1 MKIWH
6 EHSADH
12 SAKLKIIGT
21 FKTIDDANLAKSRI
35 DDIVNLMQQQLTFRN
50 SDDAF
55 PSEILDYIT
64 QNNFMISKSAMESAE
79 LCHDIE
85 QSGKTIEV
93 NTDETEVQ
101 LFIESFIN
109 CGGKIEIYS
118 KHDY

>member
-35 DDIVNLMQQQLTFRN
+35 DDIVNLMQQQLTYTN
-50 SDDAF
+50 SGDTF
-55 PSEILDYIT
+55 PAEILDYIT
-64 QNNFMISKSAMESAE
+64 QNNFIISKSAMESAE
-79 LCHDIE
+79 LYHDIE
-85 QSGKTIEV
+85 QTGKTIEV
-93 NTDETEVQ
+93 NTDETDIQ

-109 CGGKIEIYS
+109 CGGKIEVFS